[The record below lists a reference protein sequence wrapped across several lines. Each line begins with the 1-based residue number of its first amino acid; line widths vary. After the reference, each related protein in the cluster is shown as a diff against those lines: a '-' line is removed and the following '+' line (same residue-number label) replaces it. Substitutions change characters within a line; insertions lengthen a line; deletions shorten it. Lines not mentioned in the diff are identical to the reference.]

1 MQKPEEAEKKIIAK
15 RGLEEVE
22 QIDASKKKGE
32 EKKVSKVEKEK
43 PKKPANAE
51 TLSVISENL
60 FLIEDIAKFI
70 GDPNILN
77 DKRGQYCIQ
86 LNMAVMGEAARNVV
100 RLLEQNEEY
109 MPRSC
114 KEMPWDKLLYLRTA
128 CSHKAHIQNLE
139 QLIKAIKADIP
150 GLRKIAAKMRTLI
163 EAKQHEKKEHEQ
175 EPLELAAI
183 EAYIKHIKEIEKK
196 KKEEKSKDES
206 RKDENIDKLSKQ
218 VKGLKIII
226 DELNNIQA
234 YLKVGNDDV
243 TIYAIQMAIV
253 RAGLAVSDRL
263 DNEFQEKNPLQQAN
277 PGRTPL
283 TWKSLIRSREQT
295 IHANYKVNA
304 QQTLTDAKAFQS
316 AYHFINSL
324 YERQNENLKRLK
336 AEFHQK
342 QQAERPLGL
351 KESEKEKTVS
361 SYAQPTALAETIEPF
376 KSFSLL
382 KPKAMPKIKATEFI
396 KPSVSP
402 SLPVSG
408 TIFSKQSNSS
418 DVKEDPKPS
427 SPGKKT

>member
-15 RGLEEVE
+15 RSLEEVD
-22 QIDASKKKGE
+22 QIDTSKEEGE

-70 GDPNILN
+70 GDPNIPK

-86 LNMAVMGEAARNVV
+86 LNMAVMGEAARNVI

-114 KEMPWDKLLYLRTA
+114 NEMPWDKLLYLRTA
-128 CSHKAHIQNLE
+128 CSHKAHLQDLE
-139 QLIKAIKADIP
+139 QLIKAIRADIP
-150 GLRKIAAKMRTLI
+150 GLRKIANKMMTLI
-163 EAKQHEKKEHEQ
+163 KNRQHEKKEHEQ

-234 YLKVGNDDV
+234 FLKVGNDDV

-253 RAGLAVSDRL
+253 RAGLAISDRL
-263 DNEFQEKNPLQQAN
+263 DNEFQEKNQLQLAI

-316 AYHFINSL
+316 AYHFINNL
-324 YERQNENLKRLK
+324 YERQNANLMKLK
-336 AEFHQK
+336 TEFHQK
-342 QQAERPLGL
+342 QQPEKPLGL
-351 KESEKEKTVS
+351 RESEKEKTVG
-361 SYAQPTALAETIEPF
+361 SYSQTTALAEAEPF
-376 KSFSLL
+376 KGFSLKL
-382 KPKAMPKIKATEFI
+382 KAMPKIKATGFI
-396 KPSVSP
+396 KPSASP
-402 SLPVSG
+402 SLSVSG
-408 TIFSKQSNSS
+408 TISAKQSNSS

-427 SPGKKT
+427 SSPGKKI